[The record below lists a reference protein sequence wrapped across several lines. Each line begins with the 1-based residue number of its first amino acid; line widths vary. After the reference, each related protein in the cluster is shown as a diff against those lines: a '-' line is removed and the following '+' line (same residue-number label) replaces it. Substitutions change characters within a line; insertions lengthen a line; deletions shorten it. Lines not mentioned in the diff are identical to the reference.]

1 MTLVYHRRSGVTHM
15 VAEPV
20 PEILAVM
27 GDDRLGAQDI
37 VKRLG
42 ERFELQDSDDA
53 LASVT
58 ARLEELAALGLVHR
72 VPRDA

>member
-27 GDDRLGAQDI
+27 GDDRLDAQDI

-42 ERFELQDSDDA
+42 EQFDLQDSDDA
-53 LASVT
+53 LVSVI

-72 VPRDA
+72 VLLDA